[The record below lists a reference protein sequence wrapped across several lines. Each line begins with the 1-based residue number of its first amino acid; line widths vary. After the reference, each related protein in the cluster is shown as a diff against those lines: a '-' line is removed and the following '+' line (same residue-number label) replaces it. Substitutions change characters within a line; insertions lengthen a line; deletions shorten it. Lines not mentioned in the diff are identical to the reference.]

1 MFDRQAIADLYDR
14 QASRLYAL
22 ALRITGDPDTAAD
35 ALADA
40 FDALARNDDV
50 RDPETWLVRATRDQ
64 ALARQT
70 QKRPAAVVPKAATP
84 RQLVEDAWY
93 GMTVSDLA
101 TVYRISEED
110 VRGMLCAGM
119 RELRG
124 QLPAGTQ

>member
-1 MFDRQAIADLYDR
+1 MLDRQAIADLYDR

-22 ALRITGDPDTAAD
+22 ALRITGDRDAAAD

-40 FDALARNDDV
+40 FDALSGNDDV
-50 RDPETWLVRATRDQ
+50 RDPETWLVRATRDH

-70 QKRPAAVVPKAATP
+70 QKWPAAVVPIAATP

-101 TVYRISEED
+101 TVYRISEAD

-119 RELRG
+119 SELRS
-124 QLPAGTQ
+124 QLAAGTK

>member
-22 ALRITGDPDTAAD
+22 ALRITGDRDAAAD

-40 FDALARNDDV
+40 FDALSRNDAI
-50 RDPETWLVRATRDQ
+50 RDPETWLFRATRDH

-70 QKRPAAVVPKAATP
+70 QKRPATVVPKAATP

-93 GMTVSDLA
+93 GMTVDDLVNA
-101 TVYRISEED
+101 YSLSEAD

-124 QLPAGTQ
+124 QLAAGTQ

>member
-14 QASRLYAL
+14 HASRLYAL
-22 ALRITGDPDTAAD
+22 ALRITGDRDAAAD

-40 FDALARNDDV
+40 FDSLGRNDEV
-50 RDPETWLVRATRDQ
+50 RDPETWLVRATRVH

-70 QKRPAAVVPKAATP
+70 QKRPASVVPAAATP

-101 TVYRISEED
+101 TVYRISEAD

-119 RELRG
+119 SELRG
-124 QLPAGTQ
+124 QLAARTQ

>member
-22 ALRITGDPDTAAD
+22 ALRITGDRDAAAD

-40 FDALARNDDV
+40 FDALGRNDDI
-50 RDPETWLVRATRDQ
+50 RDPETYLVRTTRDH

-70 QKRPAAVVPKAATP
+70 QKRPAAVVPTAATP

-101 TVYRISEED
+101 TVYRISEAD

-119 RELRG
+119 SELRG
-124 QLPAGTQ
+124 QLAAGTK